1 MKKVTLEILDWAWTL
16 VVLLASL
23 VIFTLV
29 VIYNLFKFG
38 PKVVNRWF
46 KRHLQGAP
54 RKPLEGPLSSPGA
67 PTPNKQ

>member
-1 MKKVTLEILDWAWTL
+1 MKGFINILDWAWTL

-38 PKVVNRWF
+38 PKVVYRWF
-46 KRHLQGAP
+46 NRRFLV
-54 RKPLEGPLSSPGA
+54 SPGA
-67 PTPNKQ
+67 SNK